1 MFAPHH
7 ACLQS
12 WCVIDSWV
20 AAFSCFSDMHSA
32 WNFQNFH
39 VTIRSGV
46 SFCWWL
52 GAVPIWTCCP
62 HRIGHRQTLSSL
74 YHPGFA
80 STVNS
85 NSPLQPSATSEDEK
99 LRIPE
104 LRGWHITLTD
114 LLNLTIFNPKS
125 LGLTPDLGVSRLHQ
139 LQKETSWSSRTSS
152 QFQATG
158 MHFVSYGSATCYAAE
173 SFHIHLC
180 NLPILGW

>member
-1 MFAPHH
+1 MGYVRTAPCMLAIMVCHRFLSGCVFMLFGH
-7 ACLQS
+7 AFCMK
-12 WCVIDSWV
+12 
-20 AAFSCFSDMHSA
+20 FSELPCNDKK
-32 WNFQNFH
+32 
-39 VTIRSGV
+39 RGV
-46 SFCWWL
+46 RL